1 MTLRNNRPVAAAL
14 SLSLG
19 LALSACA
26 TGSPPENTSLNSVN
40 QPVVERN
47 NYTMDVAATASGLTA
62 IEQQRLADWFE
73 TMDLRYGDRIS
84 LDGELATEAVREDVA
99 AVASRY
105 GVLLSDGSPV
115 TEGFVPA
122 GAVRVVVT
130 RSHAYVPGCPDW
142 TEKGSING
150 TPRGFGCSINSNFAA
165 MVANPEHLLHGDEGT
180 GETVVMSSNKAIE
193 TFREAKPTGA
203 GGLPAVST
211 QSGGGS

>member
-1 MTLRNNRPVAAAL
+1 MTLRNNRPVATAL

-26 TGSPPENTSLNSVN
+26 TGSPPENTSLSSIN

-47 NYTMDVAATASGLTA
+47 NYTFDVAASATGLNVV
-62 IEQQRLADWFE
+62 EQQRLADWFE
-73 TMDLRYGDRIS
+73 SMDLRYGDRIA
-84 LDGELATEAVREDVA
+84 LEGQLANEAVREDVQT
-99 AVASRY
+99 VASRH
-105 GVLLSDGSPV
+105 GLLVSEGAPV

-122 GAVRVVVT
+122 GAVRVVVS
-130 RSHAYVPGCPDW
+130 RSRAYVPGCPDW

-150 TPRGFGCSINSNFAA
+150 TPRGFGCAINSNFAA

-193 TFREAKPTGA
+193 SFREAKPTGA

-211 QSGGGS
+211 QSTGGS